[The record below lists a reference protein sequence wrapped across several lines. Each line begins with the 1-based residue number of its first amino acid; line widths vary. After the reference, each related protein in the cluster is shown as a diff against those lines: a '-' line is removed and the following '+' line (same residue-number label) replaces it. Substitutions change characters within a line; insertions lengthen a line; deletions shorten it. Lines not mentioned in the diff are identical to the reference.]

1 MRGCL
6 TVTTNTRAFGFRGL
20 THTSNTLACA
30 TSVLAMMWSI
40 PAMAQDQGNL
50 QNSTTAQ
57 PAAPQPAV
65 PSTANTTTA
74 SEAGQPQD
82 LATAPDASQGNTV
95 QGDTP
100 QSDDII
106 VTGLRGSLQRN
117 LDLKRTSSG
126 VVDVISAEDIGKF
139 PDSNVAAALQRL
151 PGVSIQRSGSR
162 GEPTGITV
170 RGFGGD
176 FNTTLYDGRR
186 ISTAT
191 GGRQIDFSTVGVDF
205 IGQLSV
211 LKTPDVSLSSSSIG
225 ATVDIQFPKPFDHPG
240 FRLAAT
246 GSGSIQERAG
256 RIVPT
261 AGLLISDTTD
271 DETFGVLADVIY
283 TRRDTDTNRVY
294 VSGWPGGN
302 FAPCQLTGNAGAGAC
317 SPTSDTASAGYAN
330 PNNRQNLPGWFPQQY
345 GAEQQRVKD
354 ERVDARVAFQYHPTD
369 DLMVTLDNNFSR
381 QEIVQNNYAFGVWFN
396 QGDLRNVTLD
406 GNGTAVDFT
415 QAGTPTDFTSARNTE
430 ILQTNQTGLN
440 VKYDATENLTLEADG
455 SYAKSWRNP
464 GNVIG
469 SQNGDIG
476 YGTAL
481 GNTLQF
487 TVDGNSSSAFPTISN
502 FGPAG
507 NTAAWADTS
516 LIGTHVAV
524 NQTQRNTDELMQFR
538 GNATW
543 KQDDL
548 TIKAGGQFYQDTF
561 NFRNTSTFTNNFW
574 QAYAGYGAPSAG
586 TSGIAPLPA
595 NLYQGSVSL
604 NNFIPGFDGS
614 LPPSVFVFSPVAYQ
628 NYLTSLGNPQA
639 QNVPGFNYGNVTGFT
654 GTFDEAVDPGSILR
668 VRERTWSLYFS
679 VNFKTEIGSLPF
691 TFNAGVRNENT
702 NLVSTGQGRL
712 PTSLVTST
720 ADRTLLSIPTYT
732 DVQGVTSNSSY
743 SYLLPSMDAKLEL
756 ADNLILRFD
765 ASRTLTRPS
774 LALLNPVLNV
784 GNGQRI
790 GALSASGGNP
800 NLKPYLADNFDIG
813 AEWYYQRNSYLSV
826 GFFLK
831 NVSNFVVGGVTRQ
844 AINGLVDPTTGT
856 LASFAVTQ
864 QVNGPDATV
873 RGVELAWQQVFGSS
887 GFGFQA
893 NATFVNTN
901 RPYDET
907 NISQT
912 GFAVTGLA
920 NSANF
925 VGFYDKGGFQFRTAL
940 NWRDKYLLQFGQLQN
955 TGSFGAEPT
964 FVNQS
969 FQIDLT
975 TSYDINKHFSVFGE
989 ALNINNNQQSTH
1001 GRFANQLLDV
1011 FDYGRRYTAGI
1022 RYRF

>member
-1 MRGCL
+1 M
-6 TVTTNTRAFGFRGL
+6 TTNFRDLGL
-20 THTSNTLACA
+20 RTVSRPKNTLACA
-30 TSVLAMMWSI
+30 TSVMALMWSI
-40 PAMAQDQGNL
+40 PALAQDQGNL
-50 QNSTTAQ
+50 QNATTVQ
-57 PAAPQPAV
+57 PTAPQPAV

-74 SEAGQPQD
+74 TQAGQPQD
-82 LATAPDASQGNTV
+82 AATAPNVSQGNAAGE
-95 QGDTP
+95 GDE
-100 QSDDII
+100 II
-106 VTGLRGSLQRN
+106 ITGLRGSLQRN

-261 AGLLISDTTD
+261 AGLLISDTNAA
-271 DETFGVLADVIY
+271 ETFGVLADVIY

-302 FAPCQLTGNAGAGAC
+302 FAPCQLAGNAGAGAC
-317 SPTSDTASAGYAN
+317 SPTSDTTSAAYAN

-415 QAGTPTDFTSARNTE
+415 QTGTPTDFTAARNTE

-440 VKYDATENLTLEADG
+440 VKYDATDNLTLEADG

-476 YGTAL
+476 YGSAL
-481 GNTLQF
+481 GNTLKF
-487 TVDGNSSSAFPTISN
+487 TVDGNSSGAFPTISN
-502 FGPAG
+502 YGPAG

-516 LIGTHVAV
+516 LIGSHVAV

-586 TSGIAPLPA
+586 TSGVAPLPA
-595 NLYQGSVSL
+595 SLYQGSVSL

-614 LPPSVFVFSPVAYQ
+614 LPPSVFVFNPVAYQ

-639 QNVPGFNYGNVTGFT
+639 QNVPGFNYANVTGFT
-654 GTFDEAVDPGSILR
+654 GAFDEAVDPGSILR

-702 NLVSTGQGRL
+702 NLVATGQGRL

-756 ADNLILRFD
+756 TDNFILRFD

-774 LALLNPVLNV
+774 LALLTPVLNV

-813 AEWYYQRNSYLSV
+813 AEWYYKRNSYLSV
-826 GFFLK
+826 GVFLK

-844 AINGLVDPTTGT
+844 AINGLVDPTTGQ

-873 RGVELAWQQVFGSS
+873 RGVELAWQQVFGDT

-901 RPYDET
+901 RSYDDK

-940 NWRDKYLLQFGQLQN
+940 NWRDKYLLQFGQNQN

-964 FVNQS
+964 FVDQS
-969 FQIDLT
+969 FQVDLT
-975 TSYDINKHFSVFGE
+975 TSYDVNKHFSVFGE

-1001 GRFANQLLDV
+1001 GRYDNQLLDV

>member
-1 MRGCL
+1 M
-6 TVTTNTRAFGFRGL
+6 TTNFRDLGL
-20 THTSNTLACA
+20 RTVSRPKNTLACA
-30 TSVLAMMWSI
+30 TSVMALMWSI
-40 PAMAQDQGNL
+40 PALAQDQGNL
-50 QNSTTAQ
+50 QNATTVQ
-57 PAAPQPAV
+57 PTAPQPAV

-74 SEAGQPQD
+74 TQAGQSQD
-82 LATAPDASQGNTV
+82 AATAPDVSQGNAAGE
-95 QGDTP
+95 GDE
-100 QSDDII
+100 II
-106 VTGLRGSLQRN
+106 ITGLRGSLQRN

-261 AGLLISDTTD
+261 AGLLISDTNEA
-271 DETFGVLADVIY
+271 ETFGVLADVIY

-302 FAPCQLTGNAGAGAC
+302 FAPCQLVGNAGAGAC
-317 SPTSDTASAGYAN
+317 APTSDTTSANYAN
-330 PNNRQNLPGWFPQQY
+330 PNNRQNVAGWFPQQY

-354 ERVDARVAFQYHPTD
+354 ERVDARVAFQYHPTV

-415 QAGTPTDFTSARNTE
+415 QTGTPTDFTAARNTE

-440 VKYDATENLTLEADG
+440 VKYDATDNLTLEADG

-476 YGTAL
+476 YGSAL
-481 GNTLQF
+481 GNTLKF
-487 TVDGNSSSAFPTISN
+487 TVDGNSSGAFPTISN
-502 FGPAG
+502 YGPAG

-516 LIGTHVAV
+516 LIGSHVAV

-586 TSGIAPLPA
+586 TSGVAPLPA
-595 NLYQGSVSL
+595 SLYQGSVSL

-639 QNVPGFNYGNVTGFT
+639 QNVPGFNYANVTGFT
-654 GTFDEAVDPGSILR
+654 GAFDEAVDPGSILR

-702 NLVSTGQGRL
+702 NLVATGQGRL

-756 ADNLILRFD
+756 TDNLILRFD

-813 AEWYYQRNSYLSV
+813 AEWYYKRNSYLSV
-826 GFFLK
+826 GVFLK

-844 AINGLVDPTTGT
+844 AINGLVDPTTGQ

-873 RGVELAWQQVFGSS
+873 RGVELAWQQVFGDT

-901 RPYDET
+901 RPYDDK

-940 NWRDKYLLQFGQLQN
+940 NWRDKYLLQFGQNQN

-964 FVNQS
+964 FVDQS
-969 FQIDLT
+969 FQVDLT
-975 TSYDINKHFSVFGE
+975 TSYDVNKHFSVFGE

-1001 GRFANQLLDV
+1001 GRYDNQLLDV